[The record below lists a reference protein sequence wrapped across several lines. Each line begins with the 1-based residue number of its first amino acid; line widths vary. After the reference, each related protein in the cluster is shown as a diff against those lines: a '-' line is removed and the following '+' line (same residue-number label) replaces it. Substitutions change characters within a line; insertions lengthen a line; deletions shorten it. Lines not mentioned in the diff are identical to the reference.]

1 MKNSILCLLL
11 VFGLT
16 SSYAFDEDN
25 INVAFM
31 GAGEDRSCG
40 FHLYT
45 QNAEKVYHQLCVNAN
60 KSISDYGIHK
70 FRKLSIPGIQE
81 KVTLQVHLGMH
92 TVEEY
97 SCETNTNN
105 LCGYSKTFHTFTTK
119 KYKESQLEKA
129 TANSRLGI
137 IIYVKQG
144 IGRNFLPATE
154 TMIKSVKEYLRSL
167 TV

>member
-1 MKNSILCLLL
+1 MKNSILSLLL
-11 VFGLT
+11 VFAFT

-70 FRKLSIPGIQE
+70 FRKG
-81 KVTLQVHLGMH
+81 
-92 TVEEY
+92 
-97 SCETNTNN
+97 
-105 LCGYSKTFHTFTTK
+105 
-119 KYKESQLEKA
+119 
-129 TANSRLGI
+129 
-137 IIYVKQG
+137 
-144 IGRNFLPATE
+144 
-154 TMIKSVKEYLRSL
+154 
-167 TV
+167 